1 MTTVG
6 DIISQIEQFAPPH
19 LAEDWDPIGLI
30 FGTKDQR
37 VSKVM
42 VALDLDQDTLQEAI
56 DQEIDLIVT
65 HHPPIFN
72 KLQTLNGEDPR
83 RQQYIDLIKHD
94 IALYA
99 AHTNLDAA
107 TGGVNEWLADA
118 IEMSSNR
125 EIVTVT
131 RQEVQYQLT
140 VFVPEAE
147 KQTVVEAILEHITFS
162 EHYTDVY
169 YESSGTGH
177 FTPTAGADPAIGTVG
192 EAEQTAE
199 SRLEFLVNESELSTV
214 LQALRGAHPYE
225 EPVYNVVQL
234 QSNGQ
239 AYGYGRVGTVGKSTP
254 ELAQH
259 IMKTF
264 DVSGVRYGTHDET
277 RVHERVAIFGGAG
290 SSSFEAAKQKGA
302 TLYITGDISYHT
314 AQDMMR
320 AGLDFID
327 MGHYTEHIIVPR
339 LVEKLKTFSQE
350 QNWSI
355 KIHEATSQSDMF
367 QYISKQ

>member
-6 DIISQIEQFAPPH
+6 DIISQIAQFAPPH

-83 RQQYIDLIKHD
+83 RQQYIALIKHE
-94 IALYA
+94 IALYV

-107 TGGVNEWLADA
+107 TGGVNDWLADA
-118 IEMSSNR
+118 IEMSSDR
-125 EIVTVT
+125 KIVTIT
-131 RQEVQYQLT
+131 QQESQYQLT

-147 KQTVVEAILEHITFS
+147 KQTVAEAILEHITFS
-162 EHYTDVY
+162 DHYADVY
-169 YESSGTGH
+169 YESSGMGH
-177 FTPTAGADPAIGTVG
+177 FTPKVGADPAIGTVG
-192 EAEQTAE
+192 QPEETVE
-199 SRLEFLVNESELSTV
+199 SRLEFLVNESELSPV
-214 LQALRGAHPYE
+214 LTALHDAHPYE

-234 QSNGQ
+234 QSSGQ

-254 ELAQH
+254 ELAEH

-339 LVEKLKTFSQE
+339 LAEKLEAFNQE

-355 KIHEATSQSDMF
+355 EVQEATCQSDMF
-367 QYISKQ
+367 QYISQQ